1 MKLSAAFFGGLLFAL
16 GLGLSGM
23 TDANKVIGFLNL
35 GGEWDAS
42 LAFVML
48 GAIGVHIIFYRLII
62 RRKSPTLEKL
72 FKIPDRSD
80 INSRLIS
87 GAAIFGTGWG
97 LGGFCPAPA
106 LVSMAAL
113 QPESLTFSLFMLV
126 GMAIHQLQ
134 TKFEQRSPPEEQ
146 QPC

>member
-1 MKLSAAFFGGLLFAL
+1 
-16 GLGLSGM
+16 M
-23 TDANKVIGFLNL
+23 TDADKVIGFLDL

-62 RRKSPTLEKL
+62 RRESPTLEQL

-80 INSRLIS
+80 INFRLIS

-134 TKFEQRSPPEEQ
+134 TKFEQRSPPEKHL
-146 QPC
+146 PC